1 MLEIR
6 FLKKIDCSTESKV
19 TKSLICSIA
28 KKFPVT
34 HKTIQTKPYFC
45 NRKFDYSPILKI
57 IKMVLP
63 SPAPLLS
70 NVQVELL
77 KLYSV
82 NISDDVLLEL
92 KKVISKFLMQK
103 MREEKIDFSDRF
115 SVLTRR

>member
-1 MLEIR
+1 
-6 FLKKIDCSTESKV
+6 
-19 TKSLICSIA
+19 
-28 KKFPVT
+28 
-34 HKTIQTKPYFC
+34 
-45 NRKFDYSPILKI
+45 
-57 IKMVLP
+57 MVLP

-103 MREEKIDFSDRF
+103 MREEADKVWVEKGYTEATINEWLGKTDTYD
-115 SVLTRR
+115 